1 MMMKRTLSIAAL
13 LLGCATGMAQADDV
27 PKGWFVSGSA
37 PAEYTFGTGHL
48 AGTNGAKSAFIR
60 AKDMPKHQGFGT
72 LMQQFLADPY
82 REKRIRLTA
91 WLKSNDAGRGAQN
104 GGAALW
110 MRIDGFDDKQLAL
123 YNMNDRQITGTTDWQ
138 KVTIVLDV
146 PKEARNVAL
155 GVFLMGSGEI
165 WMDDFKLETV
175 GKDVPLSPISSRF
188 AKAPA
193 NLGFDQ

>member
-1 MMMKRTLSIAAL
+1 MMKRTLSIAAL

-27 PKGWFVSGSA
+27 PKGWFISGSA
-37 PAEYTFGTGHL
+37 PGEYTYGTGHV
-48 AGTNGAKSAFIR
+48 AGTNGGKSAFIR

-91 WLKSNDAGRGAQN
+91 RLKANDVGNAAQS

-110 MRIDGFDDKQLAL
+110 MRVDGFDDKQLAF
-123 YNMNDRQITGTTDWQ
+123 YNMNDRPITGSSGWQ

-146 PKEARNVAL
+146 PKEARNIAL

-165 WMDDFKLETV
+165 WMDDFKLDVV
-175 GKDVPLSPISSRF
+175 GKDVPLSPASSVF